1 MELHLGIKFVKFAL
15 GAALLLGLSA
25 CENSKMNSK
34 MTDKRD
40 GKVYK
45 TVKIGVQTW
54 MAENLNYA
62 GNGVCYENEH
72 NNCGKWGRLYTWH
85 EALNACPEGWHLP
98 SEAEWK
104 ILIDA
109 VGGEDKAGL
118 ALKAKNGW
126 KEGEGKSGNGTE
138 AFGFSALPA
147 GGSYDRGR
155 YYYAGE
161 YAYFW
166 SSTEHNSRIA
176 YFMYLYYDYVY
187 AGLASR
193 NKGYA
198 FSIRCLENSN

>member
-72 NNCGKWGRLYTWH
+72 NNCGKWGRLYTWD
-85 EALNACPEGWHLP
+85 EAQNACPEGWHLP
-98 SEAEWK
+98 SKAEWK
-104 ILIDA
+104 TLMDA
-109 VGGEDKAGL
+109 VGGEDKAGIVFL
-118 ALKAKNGW
+118 LKSGCIRLILKA
-126 KEGEGKSGNGTE
+126 
-138 AFGFSALPA
+138 L
-147 GGSYDRGR
+147 
-155 YYYAGE
+155 
-161 YAYFW
+161 
-166 SSTEHNSRIA
+166 
-176 YFMYLYYDYVY
+176 
-187 AGLASR
+187 
-193 NKGYA
+193 
-198 FSIRCLENSN
+198 FSIEYPVSKLVAKSIVYK